1 MRGRRRAPFEVG
13 ADAAEPARGG
23 RRHGFCCESSRD
35 RPVVRSSRALALA
48 TSPRQASAPPT
59 QASGGSPEALRRPPD
74 ASPGSDPARS
84 RRDPRRSGAIP
95 ERSRPLEAFEL
106 RLAAAR
112 AALAPRARTPRR
124 RRLPRRWTACSA
136 PSASRRGGA
145 SLFGARARAT
155 SWARGASTGPAER
168 SGGHTTLTYDFT
180 SAAPSVPRGPVGGD
194 GQLAP
199 RGLSARAA
207 AAAAGE
213 TLLRL
218 SRLRRATRGG
228 RGAPWRRGPRPSRR
242 APGGS

>member
-180 SAAPSVPRGPVGGD
+180 SAAPSVPRGPVGGV
-194 GQLAP
+194 GSS
-199 RGLSARAA
+199 RRAA
-207 AAAAGE
+207 SRRARRPPRRE
-213 TLLRL
+213 TLLQL

-228 RGAPWRRGPRPSRR
+228 RGAPSRRGPRPSRR
-242 APGGS
+242 APAGS